1 MRVCVFIPFI
11 GIWKNWNIG
20 RFVFSDMSNFW
31 SITSSSPKPF
41 MVYAK
46 GGIKQKEDPSYVG

>member
-20 RFVFSDMSNFW
+20 RFAFSDMSNFW

-46 GGIKQKEDPSYVG
+46 GGIKQKEAPSCV